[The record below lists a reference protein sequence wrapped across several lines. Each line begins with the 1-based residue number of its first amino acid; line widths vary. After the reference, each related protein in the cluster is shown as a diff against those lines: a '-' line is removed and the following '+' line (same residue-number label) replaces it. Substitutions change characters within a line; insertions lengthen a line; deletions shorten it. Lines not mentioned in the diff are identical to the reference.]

1 MLSVNDLASFGAPR
15 ALVDLWS
22 ANVAELTDIQEKAVR
37 AGVLDGATN
46 VLAVAPTSSGK
57 TLIGELAA
65 TSSAYTR
72 RRHAIFIVPF
82 RALAEEHFGLFRE
95 RYGSLLSV
103 VISTS
108 DHPESDADIRAGNF
122 NLAVMTYEKLIGF
135 LVHQPGLLDRCTA
148 LVVDEVQ
155 SLSDG
160 ERGANLEVLLTQ
172 AMLAEAPPQIVA
184 LSASLEDLRELDLWL
199 KAKLVMSVERPVPLT
214 QSVCEPMGTAIIA
227 GDDGSVSARRLVAAQ
242 PDRDDLA
249 LALAERFVGEDKQVI
264 VFRSTIS
271 RVEETARRLR
281 GRLPAVGLPE
291 QINARL
297 NELDDSD
304 AIADLR
310 LCLASGIGFHTAD
323 LTYPERRLV
332 EDAFRSGQARALVAT
347 TTLSMGVNL
356 PSDVVIV
363 ADTTRHT
370 PVFGGWRLQDIPV
383 SEYRNAAGRAGRLGK
398 RTAGFSILLA
408 DNSVEQR
415 QLVNAYVLGR
425 VEPIESQL
433 PKRPFADV
441 VFDLIAGGI
450 AYDEDSAVEFITS
463 TFAYRS
469 FYEREGGGLNEV
481 RRSVLDAVATCL
493 RNGLVVHEDGRL
505 HATQVGRVLA
515 GGGLSLST
523 ATRLAAVLERAIG
536 LEPSRQDL
544 AFEIASS
551 PEAGDRPWLQ
561 RLRGIEHDP
570 RPGHAPDGSDCA
582 PGSRLAATLTKNS
595 ITIDEGKGL
604 VKAKCLLE
612 WMSGKGQRAIAAD
625 FRGMGAAASRIRDLG
640 KYAAW
645 LFDTV
650 ADAALIRGA
659 PPALSE
665 KLRALALEARYG
677 LPAPLAP
684 LARLQVRGIS
694 REQLLSLYRNDRGV
708 ELHDPEHVLDAPDEA
723 FAGLLT
729 SRQLGRLRQ
738 AILADIE
745 ESLKRKR
752 AGQVARAEQAELPL
766 KLVDELYAAKG
777 GGLEQAVTDAL
788 NHVGLSATRVMR
800 QPHGEEDIR
809 LAHAD
814 GTVVISVSASQDDAR
829 PIKWN
834 KAKEILGAGAGLNPA
849 NYVCVG
855 RPSFESL
862 AERRAREIARETGA
876 RSILLMPIPVFAEAI
891 VRIPEGR
898 MRAEQLADL
907 LARGRGVVTLEDLP
921 EQVQERAALR
931 PSGLEP
937 ITVE

>member
-1 MLSVNDLASFGAPR
+1 MLSVDDLASFGAPR
-15 ALVDLWS
+15 ELVDLWS

-57 TLIGELAA
+57 TLIGEFAA
-65 TSSAYTR
+65 TTSAYTR

-82 RALAEEHFGLFRE
+82 RALAEEHFELFRE

-108 DHPESDADIRAGNF
+108 DHPESDGDVRAGNF

-135 LVHQPGLLDRCTA
+135 LVHQPGLLERCTA

-155 SLSDG
+155 SLSDVQ
-160 ERGANLEVLLTQ
+160 RGANLEVLLTQ
-172 AMLAEAPPQIVA
+172 VMLAEAPPQIVA
-184 LSASLEDLRELDLWL
+184 LSASLDDLRELDLWL
-199 KAKLVMSVERPVPLT
+199 KAKPVISVERPVPLT
-214 QSVCEPMGTAIIA
+214 QSVCEPTGTAIIPS
-227 GDDGSVSARRLVAAQ
+227 DDGSLSAQRLVATQ

-249 LALAERFVGEDKQVI
+249 LALADRFVGEGKQAI

-271 RVEETARRLR
+271 KVEKTARRLR
-281 GRLPAVGLPE
+281 SRLPAVGLPE
-291 QINARL
+291 LINARL

-304 AIADLR
+304 AVADLR
-310 LCLASGIGFHTAD
+310 LCLASRVGFHTAD
-323 LTYPERRLV
+323 LTFPERRLV
-332 EDAFRSGQARALVAT
+332 EDAFRSGEARALVAT

-363 ADTTRHT
+363 ADTTRHM
-370 PVFGGWRLQDIPV
+370 PDFGGWRVQDVPV

-408 DNSVEQR
+408 DNAVEQR

-425 VEPIESQL
+425 VEPIKSQI
-433 PKRPFADV
+433 PNRPLADV
-441 VFDLIAGGI
+441 VLDLIAGGI
-450 AYDEDSAVEFITS
+450 AYDEDSAVQFITF
-463 TFAYRS
+463 TFAYRT
-469 FYEREGGGLNEV
+469 FYEREAGGLKEV
-481 RRSVLDAVATCL
+481 RRGVFDAVATCL
-493 RNGLVVHEDGRL
+493 RAGLVVREDGRL

-515 GGGLSLST
+515 SGGLSVSS
-523 ATRLAAVLERAIG
+523 ATRLSAVLEQAIRV
-536 LEPSRQDL
+536 EPSRQDL

-551 PEAGDRPWLQ
+551 PEVGYRPWP
-561 RLRGIEHDP
+561 RRRRGIEQDP
-570 RPGHAPDGSDCA
+570 RPDHAPDGSDCA
-582 PGSRLAATLTKNS
+582 RGSRLAATLAKSS
-595 ITIDEGKGL
+595 ITPDEGKEL
-604 VKAKCLLE
+604 VKVKCLLE
-612 WMSGKGQRAIAAD
+612 WMSGKGQRAIAGD
-625 FRGMGAAASRIRDLG
+625 FPGMGAAASRIRDLG
-640 KYAAW
+640 KYSAW

-650 ADAALIRGA
+650 AEAALVRGA
-659 PPALSE
+659 PPALTD
-665 KLRALALEARYG
+665 KLRTLALEARYG

-694 REQLLSLYRNDRGV
+694 REQLLSLYRNNRGV
-708 ELHDPEHVLDAPDEA
+708 ELHDPEQALDAPDKD

-729 SRQLGRLRQ
+729 PRQLARLRQ

-752 AGQVARAEQAELPL
+752 AGQLARAEQAELPL

-788 NHVGLSATRVMR
+788 NHIGLSATRVVR
-800 QPHGEEDIR
+800 QPHGEEDVR

-814 GTVVISVSASQDDAR
+814 GTVVISVTASQEDAR

-834 KAKEILGAGAGLNPA
+834 KAKEILGAGVGLNPA

-862 AERRAREIARETGA
+862 AERSATEIARETGA
-876 RSILLMPIPVFAEAI
+876 RSILLMPVPIFAEAI
-891 VRIPEGR
+891 VRISEER
-898 MRAEQLADL
+898 MGAEQLADL
-907 LARGRGVVTLEDLP
+907 LARGRGIVTFEDLP
-921 EQVQERAALR
+921 EQVEGKSSTTPAA
-931 PSGLEP
+931 EP
-937 ITVE
+937 MAVD